1 MARPISGKYATPYTI
16 TCSHPGCTTR
26 ITLKR
31 KHTYAAG
38 LCQVHLWPDRFK
50 KPEPVEAV
58 SPPVPRVPVR
68 VAVVHLVPGCSSLA
82 SERLVS
88 LPREPWHHG

>member
-1 MARPISGKYATPYTI
+1 MGRPISGKYDRPYTI

-26 ITLKR
+26 LTLKK

-38 LCQVHLWPDRFK
+38 LCQRHLWPERF
-50 KPEPVEAV
+50 PEPGAV
-58 SPPVPRVPVR
+58 PAQPDRKRAAVR

-88 LPREPWHHG
+88 LAREPWA